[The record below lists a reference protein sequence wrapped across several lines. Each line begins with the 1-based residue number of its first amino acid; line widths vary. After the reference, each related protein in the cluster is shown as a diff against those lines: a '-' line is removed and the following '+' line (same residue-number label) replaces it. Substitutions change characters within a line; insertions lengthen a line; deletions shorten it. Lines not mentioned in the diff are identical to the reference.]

1 MVSRSS
7 LYDKLE
13 VNEVLFIKKYI
24 WRVLG
29 QFYGNDN
36 NDKKIK
42 RIRDTRPYSFFWISL
57 ALILCYKLRKL

>member
-42 RIRDTRPYSFFWISL
+42 RIRDTRPYSFF
-57 ALILCYKLRKL
+57 